1 LLSFSNFVAAM
12 FIQYVLI
19 VTLINYECTQTLGLE
34 YRIVFMCLSVL
45 LRMTPS
51 PRGVKTVCL

>member
-1 LLSFSNFVAAM
+1 M

-19 VTLINYECTQTLGLE
+19 VILINYECTQTLGLE

-45 LRMTPS
+45 LRMTP